1 MDAIKLTARQCK
13 PGPGGVPELCF
24 DLLKSDC
31 WKAQRLLELAPSL
44 PLLELTVTEPKRVRS
59 LPQNAFFWA
68 LVGQIASSVRASN
81 NEIYKALLEAYTP
94 PVWMAFPATAEK
106 MLLNEPFRVISKQA
120 EDGDKVTALC
130 WKSSKYLDTKEFG
143 ALLDGTLEE
152 AKQVGIDPEAV
163 KLGLEAHAY

>member
-1 MDAIKLTARQCK
+1 MDAIKLTASKCR
-13 PGPGGVPELCF
+13 PGAEGVPQLCF
-24 DLLKSDC
+24 DLLQSDR

-44 PLLELTVTEPKRVRS
+44 PLLELTVREPKRQRS
-59 LPQNAFFWA
+59 LDQNAYFWA
-68 LVGQIASSVRASN
+68 LVGQIAEAVKAPN
-81 NEIYKALLEAYTP
+81 YEIYKALLEAYTP
-94 PVWMAFPATAEK
+94 PVWMAFPAAAEK
-106 MLLNEPFRVISKQA
+106 MLLDEPFRVISKQA

-130 WKSSKYLDTKEFG
+130 WRSSKYLDTKEFS